1 MSSNLPKIMVISYK
15 GLSRLTETLIPEYQ
29 DRAEIQLV
37 DVLLDK
43 ALEQA
48 RAAESAKAADV
59 IVTAGANAAFLRSS
73 LQIPVVEIK
82 ASGYDLML
90 ALMKARTVSERV
102 GVVTYKETLPELNAI
117 KTLLSIEI
125 EQRTYRTIE
134 DGHNC
139 FHSLAAEGI
148 KVIVGSSLVVELAIE
163 NNLQGILTY
172 SPSSIKQAFDYAIDL
187 ALLARLKSSRF
198 EQLNSVV
205 QNLREAV
212 LAVDTSQRITAMNP
226 AMEKLLLMPAQSC
239 VGMKLS
245 VVAPDLTLGEVLENG
260 AAEIGAVI
268 HLNGTACIANITA
281 IREGMAVTGAV
292 VTLQDAQRIQLAESK
307 LRTQR
312 RHKSLSARYQ
322 FDQILGATPAF
333 NHVKQVAVRYANTH
347 STVLITGES
356 GTGKELFAQAI
367 HNASPRKTGPFVAI
381 NCASLPEPLLESE
394 LFGYEEG
401 AFTGTRKGGKIGL
414 FESAHHGTIFLDE
427 IGDMPLTL
435 QTRLLRVLQE
445 KEVTRLG
452 STQPIPI
459 DVRVIAATHH
469 ELSELIR
476 QGSFRSDLYY
486 RLHILSLHLPALR
499 DRTGDIAALAALCLS
514 QALQRLNS
522 RLPAE
527 EALQPIVN
535 RLESYHWPGNVRELE
550 NVMERLAVFLADL
563 HDPRAINYQ
572 QLSREF
578 PEILETPHDHLG
590 MGENAVVMQ
599 GGITYPAMERQSI
612 PKGALNYEIIQRALR
627 ECAGHQAEAAKRLGI
642 SRTTLWRKLKEMNE
656 EASLENR

>member
-1 MSSNLPKIMVISYK
+1 MVISYK

-37 DVLLDK
+37 DVLLNK

-48 RAAESAKAADV
+48 RAAENAKSADV

-90 ALMKARTVSERV
+90 ALMKARTISERA
-102 GVVTYKETLPELNAI
+102 GVVTYKETLPELDAI

-163 NNLQGILTY
+163 NGLQGILTY

-226 AMEKLLLMPAQSC
+226 AMEKLLLTSAHDC
-239 VGMKLS
+239 IGNKLHT
-245 VVAPDLTLGEVLENG
+245 VAPDLTLGEVLG
-260 AAEIGAVI
+260 RGDAEIGTVI
-268 HLNGTACIANITA
+268 HIHGTACVANITA

-292 VTLQDAQRIQLAESK
+292 ITLQDAQRIQLAESN
-307 LRTQR
+307 LRIQR
-312 RHKSLSARYQ
+312 RHKSLSARYH
-322 FDQILGATPAF
+322 FDQIVGKAPAF
-333 NHVKQVAVRYANTH
+333 DHVRQVAMRYANTH
-347 STVLITGES
+347 STVLLTGES

-367 HNASPRKTGPFVAI
+367 HNASPRKSGPFVAI

-469 ELSELIR
+469 KLSELITH
-476 QGSFRSDLYY
+476 GSFRSDLYY
-486 RLHILSLHLPALR
+486 RLHILSLHLPPLR
-499 DRTGDIAALAALCLS
+499 DRPSDIPALATLCLS
-514 QALQRLNS
+514 QALQRLGS
-522 RLPAE
+522 RLPAK
-527 EALQPIVN
+527 AAIQPIVPM
-535 RLESYHWPGNVRELE
+535 LQLYKWPGNVRELE

-563 HDPRAINYQ
+563 DDPHAINYS
-572 QLSREF
+572 QLSGEF
-578 PEILETPHDHLG
+578 PEILESPDHLPDISG
-590 MGENAVVMQ
+590 NAVVTQ
-599 GGITYPAMERQSI
+599 GEITYPAVKQQLSKMPMSRE
-612 PKGALNYEIIQRALR
+612 LIQQALR
-627 ECAGHQAEAAKRLGI
+627 ESAGHQAEAAKRLGI
-642 SRTTLWRKLKEMNE
+642 SRTTLWRKLKEFHDE
-656 EASLENR
+656 TTLENR